1 MIFKK
6 PLFWDSKKQG
16 IFSIILFP
24 FTILT
29 NINNFL
35 LSISNKKINNKIFSI
50 CVGNIYVGGTGK
62 TPLAIKLYQILNKNH
77 KGVVVGKKFYSSH
90 NDEINLLKKKVH
102 TLIKNKRSLIIQE
115 AIKKNKKIIIF
126 DDGLQDKALKY
137 DLNFVCF
144 DTLNWIGNGN
154 LIPAGPLREKINSL
168 KKFDAV
174 FLKNISKPNNKI
186 IRVIKKI
193 NPKIKIFNTRYKIL
207 NLNNFSLKEKYLIF
221 SGIGNP
227 DGFFEILKANK
238 FLIKDQFIFPDHYS
252 YNDEDFLNIIER
264 SKELNTKI
272 ITTEKDFIKIPK
284 RYQKKIKCL
293 KVDLE
298 INNQKKLINFINEKI

>member
-16 IFSIILFP
+16 IFSTILFP

-35 LSISNKKINNKIFSI
+35 LSISNRKINDKIFSI

-186 IRVIKKI
+186 IRLIKKI

-207 NLNNFSLKEKYLIF
+207 NFNNFSLKDKYLIF

-227 DGFFEILKANK
+227 DSFFEILKINK

-252 YNDEDFLNIIER
+252 YKEKDFLNIIER

-293 KVDLE
+293 KVDLD

>member
-16 IFSIILFP
+16 IFSTILFP

-90 NDEINLLKKKVH
+90 NDEINLLKKKVY
-102 TLIKNKRSLIIQE
+102 TLTKNNRSLIIQE

-137 DLNFVCF
+137 NLNFVCF

-186 IRVIKKI
+186 IRIIKKI

-207 NLNNFSLKEKYLIF
+207 NFNNFSLKDKYLIF

-227 DGFFEILKANK
+227 DSFFKILKMNN

-252 YNDEDFLNIIER
+252 YTEKDFLNIIER

-293 KVDLE
+293 KVDLD

>member
-16 IFSIILFP
+16 IFSIILLP
-24 FTILT
+24 LTILT
-29 NINNFL
+29 SINNFL
-35 LSISNKKINNKIFSI
+35 LSVSNKKINQKIFSI

-186 IRVIKKI
+186 IRIIKKI

-207 NLNNFSLKEKYLIF
+207 NFNNFSLKDKYLIF

-227 DGFFEILKANK
+227 NSFFEILKVNK
-238 FLIKDQFIFPDHYS
+238 FLIKDQFIFPDHYR
-252 YNDEDFLNIIER
+252 YTEKDFLNIIKR
-264 SKELNTKI
+264 SKELNAKI
-272 ITTEKDFIKIPK
+272 ITTEKDFMKIPK

-298 INNQKKLINFINEKI
+298 INNQKKLISFINEKI

>member
-16 IFSIILFP
+16 IFSTILFP

-35 LSISNKKINNKIFSI
+35 LSISNKKINDKIFSI

-102 TLIKNKRSLIIQE
+102 TLIRNKRSLIIQE

-126 DDGLQDKALKY
+126 DDGLQDKELKY

-186 IRVIKKI
+186 IRIIKKI
-193 NPKIKIFNTRYKIL
+193 NPKIKIFNTKYKIL

-227 DGFFEILKANK
+227 DSFFEILKINK

-252 YNDEDFLNIIER
+252 YTEKDFLNIIER

-293 KVDLE
+293 KVDLD

>member
-90 NDEINLLKKKVH
+90 TDEINLLKKKVN

-186 IRVIKKI
+186 IRIIKKI

-207 NLNNFSLKEKYLIF
+207 NFNNFSLKDKYLIF

-227 DGFFEILKANK
+227 DSFFEILKINK

-252 YNDEDFLNIIER
+252 YTEKDFLNIIET
-264 SKELNTKI
+264 SKKLNTKI

-298 INNQKKLINFINEKI
+298 IDNKKKLINFINEKI

>member
-16 IFSIILFP
+16 IFSTILFP

-35 LSISNKKINNKIFSI
+35 ISISNKKINDKIFSI

-186 IRVIKKI
+186 IRIIKKI
-193 NPKIKIFNTRYKIL
+193 NPKIKIFNTRYKIV
-207 NLNNFSLKEKYLIF
+207 NFNNFSLKDKYLIF

-227 DGFFEILKANK
+227 DSFFEILKINK

-252 YNDEDFLNIIER
+252 YTEKDFLNIIER

-298 INNQKKLINFINEKI
+298 INNQKKLINFLNEKI

>member
-16 IFSIILFP
+16 IFSTILFP

-35 LSISNKKINNKIFSI
+35 ISISNKKINDKIFSI

-126 DDGLQDKALKY
+126 DDGLQDKELKY

-186 IRVIKKI
+186 IRIIKKI

-207 NLNNFSLKEKYLIF
+207 NFNNFSLKDKYLIF

-227 DGFFEILKANK
+227 DSFFEILKINK

-252 YNDEDFLNIIER
+252 YTEKDFLNIIER

-293 KVDLE
+293 KVDLD

>member
-16 IFSIILFP
+16 IFSTILFP

-90 NDEINLLKKKVH
+90 TDEINLLKKKVN

-154 LIPAGPLREKINSL
+154 LIPAGPLREKIDSL

-207 NLNNFSLKEKYLIF
+207 NLNNFSLKDKYLIF

-227 DGFFEILKANK
+227 DSFFEILKINK

-252 YNDEDFLNIIER
+252 YTEKDFLNIIET
-264 SKELNTKI
+264 SKKLNTKI

-298 INNQKKLINFINEKI
+298 IDNKKKLINFINEKI

>member
-16 IFSIILFP
+16 IFSTILFP

-50 CVGNIYVGGTGK
+50 CVGNIYVGGTRK

-102 TLIKNKRSLIIQE
+102 TLIENKRSLIIQE

-126 DDGLQDKALKY
+126 DDGLQDKSIKY

-186 IRVIKKI
+186 IRIIKKI

-207 NLNNFSLKEKYLIF
+207 NFNNFSLKDKYLIF

-227 DGFFEILKANK
+227 DSFFEILKINK

-252 YNDEDFLNIIER
+252 YTEKDFLNIIER

-293 KVDLE
+293 KVDLD

>member
-16 IFSIILFP
+16 IFSIILLP
-24 FTILT
+24 LTILT
-29 NINNFL
+29 SINNFL
-35 LSISNKKINNKIFSI
+35 LSVSNKKINQKIFSI

-154 LIPAGPLREKINSL
+154 LIPAGPLREKISSL

-186 IRVIKKI
+186 IRIIKKI
-193 NPKIKIFNTRYKIL
+193 NPKIKIFNTKYKIL
-207 NLNNFSLKEKYLIF
+207 NFNNFSLKDKYLIF

-227 DGFFEILKANK
+227 DSFFKILKMNN

-252 YNDEDFLNIIER
+252 YTEKDFLNIIER

-293 KVDLE
+293 KVDLD

>member
-16 IFSIILFP
+16 IFSTILFP

-35 LSISNKKINNKIFSI
+35 LSISNKKINDKIFSI

-77 KGVVVGKKFYSSH
+77 KRVVVGKKFYSSH

-126 DDGLQDKALKY
+126 DDGLQDKALRY

-186 IRVIKKI
+186 IRIIKKI

-207 NLNNFSLKEKYLIF
+207 NFNNFSLKDKYLIF

-227 DGFFEILKANK
+227 DSFFEILKINK

-252 YNDEDFLNIIER
+252 YTEKDFLNIIER

-293 KVDLE
+293 KVDLD

>member
-90 NDEINLLKKKVH
+90 TDEINLLKKKVN

-126 DDGLQDKALKY
+126 DDGLQDKALRY

-186 IRVIKKI
+186 IRIIKKI

-207 NLNNFSLKEKYLIF
+207 NFNNFSLKDKYLIF

-227 DGFFEILKANK
+227 DSFFEILKINK

-252 YNDEDFLNIIER
+252 YTEKDFLNIIET
-264 SKELNTKI
+264 SKKLNTKI

-293 KVDLE
+293 KVDLD

>member
-6 PLFWDSKKQG
+6 PLFWDLKKQG
-16 IFSIILFP
+16 ILSIILFP
-24 FTILT
+24 FTIFT

-35 LSISNKKINNKIFSI
+35 LAISDKKINRKIFSI
-50 CVGNIYVGGTGK
+50 CVGNIYIGGTGK

-77 KGVVVGKKFYSSH
+77 KRVVVGKKFYSSH
-90 NDEINLLKKKVH
+90 NDEMSLLKKKVH
-102 TLIKNKRSLIIQE
+102 VLIKNKRNSIIQE
-115 AIKKNKKIIIF
+115 AIKYNKKIIIF
-126 DDGLQDKALKY
+126 DDGLQDKTLKY

-144 DTLNWIGNGN
+144 DTSNWIGNGN
-154 LIPAGPLREKINSL
+154 LIPAGPLREKIKSL

-174 FLKNISKPNNKI
+174 FLKNILKPNKKI
-186 IRVIKKI
+186 IRIIKKI
-193 NPKIKIFNTRYKIL
+193 NPKILIFNTRYKIL
-207 NLNNFSLKEKYLIF
+207 NFDKFNLKDKYLIF

-227 DGFFEILKANK
+227 NSFFEMLKMNK
-238 FLIKDQFIFPDHYS
+238 FLIKDQFIFPDHYR
-252 YNDEDFLNIIER
+252 YTEEDFLNIIKR

-298 INNQKKLINFINEKI
+298 INNQKKLISFINEKI

>member
-16 IFSIILFP
+16 IFSTILFP

-35 LSISNKKINNKIFSI
+35 ISISNKKINDKIFSI

-62 TPLAIKLYQILNKNH
+62 TPLAIKLYQILNKIH

-186 IRVIKKI
+186 IRIIKKI

-207 NLNNFSLKEKYLIF
+207 NFNNFSLKDKYLIF

-227 DGFFEILKANK
+227 DSFFEILKINK
-238 FLIKDQFIFPDHYS
+238 FLIKDKFIFPDHYN
-252 YNDEDFLNIIER
+252 YKEKDFLNIIKR

-293 KVDLE
+293 KVDLD

>member
-6 PLFWDSKKQG
+6 PLFWDTKKQG
-16 IFSIILFP
+16 VFSIILFP

-35 LSISNKKINNKIFSI
+35 LAISNKKINHKIFSI
-50 CVGNIYVGGTGK
+50 CIGNIYVGGTGK
-62 TPLAIKLYQILNKNH
+62 TPLAIKLCQILNKNH

-90 NDEINLLKKKVH
+90 IDEINLLKNKVH
-102 TLIKNKRSLIIQE
+102 TLIKNKRSSIIQE

-126 DDGLQDKALKY
+126 DDGLQDKELKY

-144 DTLNWIGNGN
+144 DSLNWIGNGN

-174 FLKNISKPNNKI
+174 FLKNILKPNDKI
-186 IRVIKKI
+186 IRIIKKI
-193 NPKIKIFNTRYKIL
+193 NPKIKIFNTRYKISNINKF
-207 NLNNFSLKEKYLIF
+207 NLKDKYLIF

-227 DGFFEILKANK
+227 DSFIEVLKKNK
-238 FLIKDQFIFPDHYS
+238 FLIKDQFIFPDHYN
-252 YNDEDFLNIIER
+252 YTGKDFLNIIER

>member
-90 NDEINLLKKKVH
+90 TDEINLLKKKVN

-186 IRVIKKI
+186 IKIIKKI

-207 NLNNFSLKEKYLIF
+207 NFNNFSLKDKYLIF

-227 DGFFEILKANK
+227 DSFFEILKINK

-252 YNDEDFLNIIER
+252 YTEKDFLNIIET
-264 SKELNTKI
+264 SKKLNTKI

-293 KVDLE
+293 KVDLD
-298 INNQKKLINFINEKI
+298 IDNKKKLINFINEKI

>member
-16 IFSIILFP
+16 IFSTILFP

-35 LSISNKKINNKIFSI
+35 LSISNKKINQKIFSI

-186 IRVIKKI
+186 IRIIKKI

-207 NLNNFSLKEKYLIF
+207 NFNNFSLKDKYLIF

-227 DGFFEILKANK
+227 DSFFKILKMNK

-252 YNDEDFLNIIER
+252 YTEKDFLNIIER

-293 KVDLE
+293 KVDLD

>member
-16 IFSIILFP
+16 IFSTILFP

-35 LSISNKKINNKIFSI
+35 LSISNKKINDKIFSI

-90 NDEINLLKKKVH
+90 TDEINLLKKKVN

-186 IRVIKKI
+186 IKIIKKI

-207 NLNNFSLKEKYLIF
+207 NFNNFSLKDKYLIF

-227 DGFFEILKANK
+227 DSFFEILKINK

-252 YNDEDFLNIIER
+252 YTEKDFSNIIER
-264 SKELNTKI
+264 SKKLNTKI

>member
-1 MIFKK
+1 M
-6 PLFWDSKKQG
+6 
-16 IFSIILFP
+16 
-24 FTILT
+24 
-29 NINNFL
+29 
-35 LSISNKKINNKIFSI
+35 
-50 CVGNIYVGGTGK
+50 
-62 TPLAIKLYQILNKNH
+62 
-77 KGVVVGKKFYSSH
+77 
-90 NDEINLLKKKVH
+90 
-102 TLIKNKRSLIIQE
+102 
-115 AIKKNKKIIIF
+115 
-126 DDGLQDKALKY
+126 
-137 DLNFVCF
+137 CF

-186 IRVIKKI
+186 IRIIKKI

-227 DGFFEILKANK
+227 DSFFEILKINK

-252 YNDEDFLNIIER
+252 YTEKDFLNIIER

-293 KVDLE
+293 KVDLD

>member
-126 DDGLQDKALKY
+126 DDGLQDKALRY

-174 FLKNISKPNNKI
+174 FLKNIAKPNNKI
-186 IRVIKKI
+186 IRIIKKI

-207 NLNNFSLKEKYLIF
+207 NFNNFSLKDKYLIF

-227 DGFFEILKANK
+227 DSFFEILKINK

-252 YNDEDFLNIIER
+252 YTEKDFLNIIER

-293 KVDLE
+293 KVDLD

>member
-6 PLFWDSKKQG
+6 PLFWDLKKQG
-16 IFSIILFP
+16 ILSIILFP
-24 FTILT
+24 FTIFT

-35 LSISNKKINNKIFSI
+35 LAISDKKINRKIFSI
-50 CVGNIYVGGTGK
+50 CVGNIYIGGTGK

-77 KGVVVGKKFYSSH
+77 KRVVVGKKFYSSH
-90 NDEINLLKKKVH
+90 NDEMSLLKKKVH
-102 TLIKNKRSLIIQE
+102 VLIKNKRNSIIQE
-115 AIKKNKKIIIF
+115 AIKYNKRIIIF
-126 DDGLQDKALKY
+126 DDGLQDKTLKY

-144 DTLNWIGNGN
+144 DTSNWIGNGN
-154 LIPAGPLREKINSL
+154 LIPAGPLREKIKSL

-174 FLKNISKPNNKI
+174 FLKNILKPNKKI
-186 IRVIKKI
+186 IRIIKKI
-193 NPKIKIFNTRYKIL
+193 NPKILIFNTRYKIL
-207 NLNNFSLKEKYLIF
+207 NFNKFSLKDKYLIF

-227 DGFFEILKANK
+227 NSFFEILKVNK
-238 FLIKDQFIFPDHYS
+238 FLIKDQFIFPDHYR
-252 YNDEDFLNIIER
+252 YTEKDFLNIIKR

-298 INNQKKLINFINEKI
+298 INNQKKLISFINEKI

>member
-186 IRVIKKI
+186 IKIIKKI

-207 NLNNFSLKEKYLIF
+207 NFNNFSLKDKYLIF

-227 DGFFEILKANK
+227 DSFFEILKINK

-252 YNDEDFLNIIER
+252 YTEKDFLNIIET
-264 SKELNTKI
+264 SKKLNTKI

-293 KVDLE
+293 KVDLD

>member
-16 IFSIILFP
+16 IFSIILLP

-35 LSISNKKINNKIFSI
+35 LSVSNKKINQKIFSI

-126 DDGLQDKALKY
+126 DDGLQDKALKCN
-137 DLNFVCF
+137 LNFVCF

-186 IRVIKKI
+186 IRIIKKI

-207 NLNNFSLKEKYLIF
+207 NFNNFSLKDKYLIF

-227 DGFFEILKANK
+227 DSFFKILKMNN

-252 YNDEDFLNIIER
+252 YTEKDFLNIIER

-293 KVDLE
+293 KVDLD

>member
-35 LSISNKKINNKIFSI
+35 LSISNKKINHKIFSI

-62 TPLAIKLYQILNKNH
+62 TPLAIKLYQILNKNR

-154 LIPAGPLREKINSL
+154 LIPAGPLREKVNSL

-174 FLKNISKPNNKI
+174 FLKIFQNQI
-186 IRVIKKI
+186 IK
-193 NPKIKIFNTRYKIL
+193 
-207 NLNNFSLKEKYLIF
+207 
-221 SGIGNP
+221 
-227 DGFFEILKANK
+227 
-238 FLIKDQFIFPDHYS
+238 
-252 YNDEDFLNIIER
+252 
-264 SKELNTKI
+264 
-272 ITTEKDFIKIPK
+272 
-284 RYQKKIKCL
+284 
-293 KVDLE
+293 
-298 INNQKKLINFINEKI
+298 

>member
-16 IFSIILFP
+16 IFSTILFP

-35 LSISNKKINNKIFSI
+35 LSISNKKINDKIFSI

-186 IRVIKKI
+186 VRIIKKI

-207 NLNNFSLKEKYLIF
+207 NFNNFSLKDKYLIF

-227 DGFFEILKANK
+227 DSFFEILKINK

-252 YNDEDFLNIIER
+252 YKEKDFLNIIER

-298 INNQKKLINFINEKI
+298 IDNKKKLINFINEKI

>member
-16 IFSIILFP
+16 IFSTILFP

-35 LSISNKKINNKIFSI
+35 LSISNKKINDKIFSI

-90 NDEINLLKKKVH
+90 NDEINLLKKKVY
-102 TLIKNKRSLIIQE
+102 TLTKNNRSLIIQE

-126 DDGLQDKALKY
+126 DDGLQDKSIKY

-186 IRVIKKI
+186 IRIIKKI

-207 NLNNFSLKEKYLIF
+207 NFNNFSLKDKYLIF

-227 DGFFEILKANK
+227 DSFFKILKMNN

-252 YNDEDFLNIIER
+252 YTEKDFLNIIER

-293 KVDLE
+293 KVDLD

>member
-16 IFSIILFP
+16 IFSTILFP

-35 LSISNKKINNKIFSI
+35 LSISNKKINDKIFSI

-102 TLIKNKRSLIIQE
+102 TLIRNKRSLIIQE

-137 DLNFVCF
+137 NLNFVCF

-186 IRVIKKI
+186 IRIIKKI

-207 NLNNFSLKEKYLIF
+207 NLNNFSLKDKYLIF

-227 DGFFEILKANK
+227 DGFFEILKINK

-252 YNDEDFLNIIER
+252 YTEKDFLNIIER

>member
-16 IFSIILFP
+16 IFSIILLP
-24 FTILT
+24 LTILT
-29 NINNFL
+29 SINNFL
-35 LSISNKKINNKIFSI
+35 LSVSNKKINQKIFSI

-186 IRVIKKI
+186 IRIIKKI

-207 NLNNFSLKEKYLIF
+207 NFNNFSLKDKYLIF

-227 DGFFEILKANK
+227 DSFFKILKMNN

-252 YNDEDFLNIIER
+252 YTEKDFLNIIER

>member
-16 IFSIILFP
+16 IFSTILFP

-35 LSISNKKINNKIFSI
+35 LSISNKKINDKIFSI

-77 KGVVVGKKFYSSH
+77 KGVVVGKKFYLSH

-126 DDGLQDKALKY
+126 DDGLQDKALRY

-207 NLNNFSLKEKYLIF
+207 NLNNFSLKDKYLIF

-227 DGFFEILKANK
+227 DGFFEILKINK

-252 YNDEDFLNIIER
+252 YTEKDLLNIIER

>member
-16 IFSIILFP
+16 IFSTILFP

-35 LSISNKKINNKIFSI
+35 LAISNKKFNHKIFSI
-50 CVGNIYVGGTGK
+50 CVGNIYIGGTGK
-62 TPLAIKLYQILNKNH
+62 TPLAIKLYQILNKSH

-90 NDEINLLKKKVH
+90 NDEINLLKNKVH
-102 TLIKNKRSLIIQE
+102 TLIKNKRSSIIQE
-115 AIKKNKKIIIF
+115 AIKENKKIIIF
-126 DDGLQDKALKY
+126 DDGLQDKTVKY

-154 LIPAGPLREKINSL
+154 LIPAGPLREKIDSL

-174 FLKNISKPNNKI
+174 FLKNISRPNNKI
-186 IRVIKKI
+186 IRLIKKI
-193 NPKIKIFNTRYKIL
+193 NPKIKIFNTKYKIL
-207 NLNNFSLKEKYLIF
+207 NFNKFSLKDKYLIF

-227 DGFFEILKANK
+227 DSFFEILKINK
-238 FLIKDQFIFPDHYS
+238 FLIKDQFIFPDHYN
-252 YNDEDFLNIIER
+252 YAEKDFLNIIER

-284 RYQKKIKCL
+284 RYQKEIKCL

-298 INNQKKLINFINEKI
+298 IDNQKKLINFINEKI

>member
-186 IRVIKKI
+186 IKIIKKI

-207 NLNNFSLKEKYLIF
+207 NFNNFSLKDKYLIF

-227 DGFFEILKANK
+227 DSFFEILKINK

-252 YNDEDFLNIIER
+252 YTEKDFLNIIET
-264 SKELNTKI
+264 SKKLNTKI

-298 INNQKKLINFINEKI
+298 IDNKKKLINFINEKI

>member
-6 PLFWDSKKQG
+6 PLFWDTKKQG
-16 IFSIILFP
+16 IFSTILFP

-35 LSISNKKINNKIFSI
+35 LSISNKKINHKIFSI

-62 TPLAIKLYQILNKNH
+62 TPLAIKLYRILNKNH

-90 NDEINLLKKKVH
+90 NDEINLLKKKVY
-102 TLIKNKRSLIIQE
+102 TLTKNKRSLIIQE

-126 DDGLQDKALKY
+126 DDGLQDKSIKY

-186 IRVIKKI
+186 IRIIKKI

-207 NLNNFSLKEKYLIF
+207 NFNNFSLKDKYLIF

-227 DGFFEILKANK
+227 DSFFEILKINK

-252 YNDEDFLNIIER
+252 YTEKDFLNIIER

-293 KVDLE
+293 KVDLD

>member
-16 IFSIILFP
+16 IFSTILFP

-102 TLIKNKRSLIIQE
+102 TLIENKRSLIIQE

-126 DDGLQDKALKY
+126 DDGLQDKALRY

-186 IRVIKKI
+186 VRIIKKI

-207 NLNNFSLKEKYLIF
+207 NFNNFSLKDKYLIF

-227 DGFFEILKANK
+227 DSFFEILKINK

-252 YNDEDFLNIIER
+252 YTEKDFLNIIET
-264 SKELNTKI
+264 SKKLNTKI

-298 INNQKKLINFINEKI
+298 IDNKKKLINFINEKI

>member
-16 IFSIILFP
+16 IFSTILFP

-35 LSISNKKINNKIFSI
+35 LSISNKKINDKIFSI

-186 IRVIKKI
+186 IKIIKKI

-207 NLNNFSLKEKYLIF
+207 NFNNFSLKDKYLIF

-227 DGFFEILKANK
+227 DSFFEILKINK

-252 YNDEDFLNIIER
+252 YTEKDFLNIIET
-264 SKELNTKI
+264 SKKLNTKI

-293 KVDLE
+293 KVDLQ

>member
-16 IFSIILFP
+16 IFSTILFP

-35 LSISNKKINNKIFSI
+35 LSISNKKINHKIFSI

-62 TPLAIKLYQILNKNH
+62 TPLAIKLYQILNKNR

-126 DDGLQDKALKY
+126 DDGLQDKALRY

-186 IRVIKKI
+186 IRIIKKI

-207 NLNNFSLKEKYLIF
+207 NFNNFSLKDKYLIF

-227 DGFFEILKANK
+227 DSFFKILKMNN

-252 YNDEDFLNIIER
+252 YTEKDFLNIIER

-293 KVDLE
+293 KVDLD